1 MTLKHPG
8 GSGAGVWFFQRISGV
23 VLLLLLGLHFLVQHF
38 TGGGDVTRMGVL
50 ARLASPWWLWFDVF
64 FAALALY
71 HGLNGV
77 WMVTEDY
84 LHKNWQRLLIWAG
97 LVTMGLGLFA
107 LAVITLIPLSKVA

>member
-8 GSGAGVWFFQRISGV
+8 GSGAGVWFFQRVTGV
-23 VLLLLLGLHFLVQHF
+23 ALVLLLGLHFVLQHF
-38 TGGGDVTRMGVL
+38 MSGGDVTRMGVL
-50 ARLASPWWLWFDVF
+50 ARLSSPWWLWFDVV

-84 LHKNWQRLLIWAG
+84 LHRNWQRVAVWSL
-97 LVTMGLGLFA
+97 LVTAGVGLFA
-107 LAVITLIPLSKVA
+107 LAVITLLPLTQVA